1 MRQGACIGRK
11 REQLCACVGSEMGS
25 GLHFAPIWSRF
36 CPKDLLHILVY
47 YELFV
52 LILQYYIGIYS
63 RHIHRFGVF

>member
-1 MRQGACIGRK
+1 
-11 REQLCACVGSEMGS
+11 MGLS
-25 GLHFAPIWSRF
+25 LHFAPIWSRF